1 MYERRRNLPSG
12 ESKRGL
18 RAAELLVQQGFHD
31 IAASRVYFVMF
42 YLAEALLQRRGLS
55 YSSHSA
61 VIAAFGK
68 EFSRTRDLDPKFHQ
82 YLIKSQELRQ
92 TGDYGYH
99 GDIPAESVRQVLAWA
114 EEFLAATEAF
124 LSKGE

>member
-1 MYERRRNLPSG
+1 MKEDEIFLLEKAKEN
-12 ESKRGL
+12 L

-61 VIAAFGK
+61 LIAAFGK
-68 EFSRTRDLDPKFHQ
+68 EFSRTGDLTPNS
-82 YLIKSQELRQ
+82 IN
-92 TGDYGYH
+92 T
-99 GDIPAESVRQVLAWA
+99 
-114 EEFLAATEAF
+114 
-124 LSKGE
+124 